1 MCKSVL
7 LEEYGQ
13 NWRKNMKKHSGG
25 EVAWNKI
32 CRFYIDGSKS
42 RCDDCYSLHWISVSE
57 EARGSS
63 DETIHCRLKFEKS
76 CNLIKQHLWP
86 QKFWLF
92 LFKWSWRPKNIFK
105 RRTLISGKFIFAT
118 TCIHRSSTYCN
129 DFPPYFLAQC
139 VAVVSRYVQKC
150 THTIALS
157 DVVTSTYIPTSS
169 YL

>member
-1 MCKSVL
+1 
-7 LEEYGQ
+7 
-13 NWRKNMKKHSGG
+13 MKKDAILSNNTSG
-25 EVAWNKI
+25 
-32 CRFYIDGSKS
+32 
-42 RCDDCYSLHWISVSE
+42 
-57 EARGSS
+57 
-63 DETIHCRLKFEKS
+63 LKNF
-76 CNLIKQHLWP
+76 NYLIMELKAED
-86 QKFWLF
+86 F
-92 LFKWSWRPKNIFK
+92 FKK
-105 RRTLISGKFIFAT
+105 RTWISGKFIFAT